1 MKRLILIIYVT
12 LVVVLAVATFVEQ
25 ARGTAF
31 IGAHVYHT
39 HWFVLLWGV
48 LAVCTVVVCW
58 RMRLWRRVP
67 VLLLHGSFLVIL
79 GGALLTFVW
88 GEQGY
93 VHLEEGKTT
102 DRFVWCR
109 TAVICCRCLSL
120 CGWTA
125 SVLSAIPGRRPRRI
139 TSVTFMCR
147 AMAGNPKR
155 LLSP

>member
-48 LAVCTVVVCW
+48 LAVCTVVACV

-67 VLLLHGSFLVIL
+67 LLLLHGSFLVIL
-79 GGALLTFVW
+79 G
-88 GEQGY
+88 E
-93 VHLEEGKTT
+93 
-102 DRFVWCR
+102 
-109 TAVICCRCLSL
+109 
-120 CGWTA
+120 
-125 SVLSAIPGRRPRRI
+125 P
-139 TSVTFMCR
+139 
-147 AMAGNPKR
+147 
-155 LLSP
+155 